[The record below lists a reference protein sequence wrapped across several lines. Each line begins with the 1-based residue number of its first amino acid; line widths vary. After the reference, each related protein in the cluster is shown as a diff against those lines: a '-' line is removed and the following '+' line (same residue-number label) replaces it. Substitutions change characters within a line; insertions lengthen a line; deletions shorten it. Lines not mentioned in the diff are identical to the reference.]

1 MEMDSSNQLNCSN
14 GTNSTCE
21 RPKDHFGSFYSVY
34 PMEQLIT
41 LWVLFVCVIGGNVLV
56 LLATCSARRRKPRMT
71 FFVINLAVAD
81 ILTGLVN
88 ILSNIIWRFTG
99 EFLASDLVC
108 RLVKY
113 FQVVLLYASTYV
125 LVSLSID
132 RYMAIVH
139 PMKLFKGDRY
149 SCCLIGLAWA
159 LAFLFSAPTL
169 FLFHKKQLGNGEMQ
183 CWSDWP
189 DDTFW
194 TPYMTLVA
202 FLIYFCPL
210 MIMCVVYFFVVRKIW
225 MKSKMT
231 ANNQRDQ
238 TGGRTVFLHR
248 GSIPRARV
256 KAVKYSLLIVLGQIS
271 SGSILELVSTLLL
284 PLPLYSTLWIVLR
297 LNSSR
302 NSQQCHIFASSTC
315 LAMMRC

>member
-1 MEMDSSNQLNCSN
+1 M
-14 GTNSTCE
+14 
-21 RPKDHFGSFYSVY
+21 V
-34 PMEQLIT
+34 PMY
-41 LWVLFVCVIGGNVLV
+41 
-56 LLATCSARRRKPRMT
+56 
-71 FFVINLAVAD
+71 D

-256 KAVKYSLLIVLGQIS
+256 KAVKYSLLIVLAFILCWSPYFIFDILDNYKLLPDTDARDFAAIIIHNLPALNSAINPFIYCFS
-271 SGSILELVSTLLL
+271 SPKLCQNFQYVTLLQIK
-284 PLPLYSTLWIVLR
+284 Y
-297 LNSSR
+297 
-302 NSQQCHIFASSTC
+302 
-315 LAMMRC
+315 